1 MRRGNF
7 EKSLEKFERAKDADP
22 DYHAVYNGY
31 GLLYQRLGETSKA
44 EKNFKKALKLNKNDS
59 ATMNNY
65 GRFLCQSGRY
75 DEAEKIF
82 MNAASNPI
90 YETPEIAITN
100 AGTCSIVQGDLDKA
114 EAHFRRALSINT
126 KIATALIQMS
136 QISYDKKNYL
146 SARAYL
152 QRYLAV
158 AKHTSRSLW
167 LGIRIENQLG
177 DKDLISSYSLL
188 LRNNYPD
195 SKETK
200 LLDESGIR

>member
-1 MRRGNF
+1 MIRNLLTVLLTIMLNGCSATGGTHSDYKPKSSGNEVAQANLNLAIEYMRRGNF

-100 AGTCSIVQGDLDKA
+100 AGTCSIVL
-114 EAHFRRALSINT
+114 H
-126 KIATALIQMS
+126 
-136 QISYDKKNYL
+136 
-146 SARAYL
+146 
-152 QRYLAV
+152 V
-158 AKHTSRSLW
+158 
-167 LGIRIENQLG
+167 
-177 DKDLISSYSLL
+177 
-188 LRNNYPD
+188 
-195 SKETK
+195 
-200 LLDESGIR
+200 